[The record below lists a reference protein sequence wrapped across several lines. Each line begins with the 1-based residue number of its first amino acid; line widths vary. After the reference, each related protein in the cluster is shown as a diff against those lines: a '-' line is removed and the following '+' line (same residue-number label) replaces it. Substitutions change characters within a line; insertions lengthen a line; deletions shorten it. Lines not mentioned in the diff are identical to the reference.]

1 MSNPEVESD
10 SFLICFDGY
19 CLLCNSWVDFLI
31 KRDRKNVFTF
41 TSLQSNGGRNVLLNH
56 GYSEHT
62 SEHTLEALDSIVVF
76 KADQVSIKSDAV
88 IEILVALGGIYKI
101 SKLLKLI
108 PSSLRNLVYDTVAK
122 RRYRWFG
129 RRDICRIP
137 SPEESHKFLE

>member
-10 SFLICFDGY
+10 SFLICFDGH

-41 TSLQSNGGRNVLLNH
+41 TSLQSNGGRNALLKH
-56 GYSEHT
+56 GYSE
-62 SEHTLEALDSIVVF
+62 SKLEDTDSIVVL
-76 KADQVSIKSDAV
+76 KADQISIRSDAV

-108 PSSLRNLVYDTVAK
+108 PPSLRNLVYDTVAK

-129 RRDICRIP
+129 KRDICRIP

>member
-1 MSNPEVESD
+1 MKNPKAESD

-19 CLLCNSWVDFLI
+19 CLLCNAWVDFLI
-31 KRDRKNVFTF
+31 KRDRKNIFTF
-41 TSLQSNGGRNVLLNH
+41 TSLQSNAGRNVLLRK
-56 GYSEHT
+56 GYSECK
-62 SEHTLEALDSIVVF
+62 LKALDSIVVVNAG
-76 KADQVSIKSDAV
+76 KVSTRSDAV

-122 RRYRWFG
+122 RRYLWFG
-129 RRDICRIP
+129 KRDICRIP

>member
-10 SFLICFDGY
+10 SFVICFDGH

-41 TSLQSNGGRNVLLNH
+41 TSLQSNEGRNVLLKH
-56 GYSEHT
+56 GYSE
-62 SEHTLEALDSIVVF
+62 SKLEEIDSIVVL
-76 KADQVSIKSDAV
+76 KADQISIRSDAA

-108 PSSLRNLVYDTVAK
+108 PPSLRNLVYDTVAK

>member
-10 SFLICFDGY
+10 SFLICFDGH

-41 TSLQSNGGRNVLLNH
+41 TSIQSNGGRNALLKH
-56 GYSEHT
+56 GYSE
-62 SEHTLEALDSIVVF
+62 SKLEDTDSIVVL
-76 KADQVSIKSDAV
+76 KADQISIRSDAV

-108 PSSLRNLVYDTVAK
+108 PPSLRNLVYDTVAK

-137 SPEESHKFLE
+137 STEESQKFLE

>member
-10 SFLICFDGY
+10 SFLICFDGH

-41 TSLQSNGGRNVLLNH
+41 TSLQSNGGRNALLKH
-56 GYSEHT
+56 GYSENK
-62 SEHTLEALDSIVVF
+62 LEAIDSIVVL
-76 KADQVSIKSDAV
+76 KADQISIRSDAA

-108 PSSLRNLVYDTVAK
+108 PPSLRNLVYDTVAK

>member
-10 SFLICFDGY
+10 SFLICFDGH
-19 CLLCNSWVDFLI
+19 CLLCNLWVDFLI

-41 TSLQSNGGRNVLLNH
+41 TSIQSNGGRNALLKH
-56 GYSEHT
+56 GYSKNK
-62 SEHTLEALDSIVVF
+62 LEAIDSIVVL
-76 KADQVSIKSDAV
+76 KADQISIRSDAA

-108 PSSLRNLVYDTVAK
+108 PPSLRNLVYDTVAK

-129 RRDICRIP
+129 KRDICRIP

>member
-10 SFLICFDGY
+10 SFLICFDGH

-41 TSLQSNGGRNVLLNH
+41 TSIQSNGGRNALLKH
-56 GYSEHT
+56 GYSE
-62 SEHTLEALDSIVVF
+62 SKLEDTDSIVVL
-76 KADQVSIKSDAV
+76 KADQISIRSDAV

-108 PSSLRNLVYDTVAK
+108 PPSLRNLVYDTVAK

-129 RRDICRIP
+129 KRDICRIP

>member
-10 SFLICFDGY
+10 SFLICFDGH

-41 TSLQSNGGRNVLLNH
+41 TSLQSNGGRNALLRH
-56 GYSEHT
+56 GYSEC
-62 SEHTLEALDSIVVF
+62 TLEALESIVVL
-76 KADQVSIKSDAV
+76 KADQVSIRSDAV

-101 SKLLKLI
+101 SKLLILI

>member
-10 SFLICFDGY
+10 SFLICFDGH
-19 CLLCNSWVDFLI
+19 CLLCNLWVDFLI

-41 TSLQSNGGRNVLLNH
+41 TSIQSNGGRNALLKH
-56 GYSEHT
+56 GYSE
-62 SEHTLEALDSIVVF
+62 SKLEDTDSIVVL
-76 KADQVSIKSDAV
+76 KADQISIRSDAA

-101 SKLLKLI
+101 SELLKLI
-108 PSSLRNLVYDTVAK
+108 PPSLRNLVYDTVAK

>member
-10 SFLICFDGY
+10 SFLICFDGH

-41 TSLQSNGGRNVLLNH
+41 TSLQSNGGRNALLKH
-56 GYSEHT
+56 GYSKNK
-62 SEHTLEALDSIVVF
+62 LEAIDSIVVL
-76 KADQVSIKSDAV
+76 KADQISIRSDAA

-108 PSSLRNLVYDTVAK
+108 PPSLRNLVYDTVAK

-137 SPEESHKFLE
+137 STEESHKFLE

>member
-31 KRDRKNVFTF
+31 KRDRENVFTF
-41 TSLQSNGGRNVLLNH
+41 TSLQSNGGRNILLRH
-56 GYSEHT
+56 GYSER
-62 SEHTLEALDSIVVF
+62 TLEALGSIVVL
-76 KADQVSIKSDAV
+76 KADQVSIRSEAV
-88 IEILVALGGIYKI
+88 IEILVALGGIYK
-101 SKLLKLI
+101 LARFLKLI
-108 PSSLRNLVYDTVAK
+108 PSSFRNLVYNTVAK

>member
-10 SFLICFDGY
+10 SFLICFDGH

-41 TSLQSNGGRNVLLNH
+41 TSLQSNGGRNVLLSH
-56 GYSEHT
+56 GYSE
-62 SEHTLEALDSIVVF
+62 SNLESLDSIV
-76 KADQVSIKSDAV
+76 ALNAGQVSMRSDAV
-88 IEILVALGGIYKI
+88 IEILVALGGIYK
-101 SKLLKLI
+101 LARFLKLI
-108 PSSLRNLVYDTVAK
+108 PSSFRNLVYNTVAK

-137 SPEESHKFLE
+137 STEESQKFLE

>member
-10 SFLICFDGY
+10 SFLICFDGH

-41 TSLQSNGGRNVLLNH
+41 TSLQSNGGRNALLKH
-56 GYSEHT
+56 GYSENK
-62 SEHTLEALDSIVVF
+62 LEAIDSIVVL
-76 KADQVSIKSDAV
+76 KADQISIRSDAV

-108 PSSLRNLVYDTVAK
+108 PPSLRNLVYDTVAK

>member
-10 SFLICFDGY
+10 SFLICFDGH

-41 TSLQSNGGRNVLLNH
+41 TSLQSNGGRNALLRH
-56 GYSEHT
+56 GYSER
-62 SEHTLEALDSIVVF
+62 TLEALESIVVL
-76 KADQVSIKSDAV
+76 KADQVYIRSDAV

-101 SKLLKLI
+101 SKLLILI

>member
-1 MSNPEVESD
+1 MSNPEAESD
-10 SFLICFDGY
+10 SFLICFDGH

-41 TSLQSNGGRNVLLNH
+41 TSLQSHGGRNVLLKH
-56 GYSEHT
+56 GYNERK
-62 SEHTLEALDSIVVF
+62 LEALDSIVVL

-101 SKLLKLI
+101 LKLLKLI
-108 PSSLRNLVYDTVAK
+108 PSSLRNLIYDTVAK

>member
-1 MSNPEVESD
+1 MRDPEVESD
-10 SFLICFDGY
+10 SFLICFDGH

-31 KRDRKNVFTF
+31 KRDRKNIFTF
-41 TSLQSNGGRNVLLNH
+41 TSLQSNGGVNALLKH
-56 GYSEHT
+56 GYSE
-62 SEHTLEALDSIVVF
+62 SKLEALDSIVVL
-76 KADQVSIKSDAV
+76 KGDQVSIRSDAV

-122 RRYRWFG
+122 MRYRWFG